1 MHGKPVH
8 NYDHSVDAP
17 RCGKGIYPEM
27 VLTQDIVESRDPC
40 RVANRSGG
48 ARGREQLSFL
58 DERSS
63 FRPRVQGYGIDL
75 LAMKRQ
81 HLTAAWR

>member
-8 NYDHSVDAP
+8 GYDDAVDAP
-17 RCGKGIYPEM
+17 RCGKGIYPEIG
-27 VLTQDIVESRDPC
+27 LTQDLVESRDPC
-40 RVANRSGG
+40 RSRIDRGGPVAGNSCRSWISA
-48 ARGREQLSFL
+48 ARFGLG
-58 DERSS
+58 
-63 FRPRVQGYGIDL
+63 VQGYGIDL